1 MDTGH
6 PGGACTVHA
15 NDAESGLTR
24 IKSLAQEDKNATGD
38 LKELIGEAIDVV
50 VSIVHIDLGG
60 GKKSRKVNDIIEL
73 KTYDSKEDRYIFKH
87 IIGGISMKS
96 VLKKI
101 NKQNLLM
108 LSVICFV
115 MAVIITTNH
124 GTALAQSVGF
134 NGDTVGDIE
143 WPWMKFFNSLA
154 EQFTGPLPMVLGILG
169 LAGCAIAMFTGNAG
183 GGTTKFIVLIFVVS
197 TCLFAPSFISYVSE
211 SAGGLTIMG
220 VM

>member
-1 MDTGH
+1 MKRW
-6 PGGACTVHA
+6 TV
-15 NDAESGLTR
+15 
-24 IKSLAQEDKNATGD
+24 
-38 LKELIGEAIDVV
+38 
-50 VSIVHIDLGG
+50 
-60 GKKSRKVNDIIEL
+60 KKSETVL
-73 KTYDSKEDRYIFKH
+73 
-87 IIGGISMKS
+87 GI
-96 VLKKI
+96 LKI
-101 NKQNLLM
+101 NNRDLFM
-108 LSVICFV
+108 LCVICFGI
-115 MAVIITTNH
+115 AVISTTNH

-211 SAGGLTIMG
+211 SAGGLTILGAM
-220 VM
+220 

>member
-1 MDTGH
+1 MMKK
-6 PGGACTVHA
+6 A
-15 NDAESGLTR
+15 
-24 IKSLAQEDKNATGD
+24 
-38 LKELIGEAIDVV
+38 LK
-50 VSIVHIDLGG
+50 
-60 GKKSRKVNDIIEL
+60 R
-73 KTYDSKEDRYIFKH
+73 
-87 IIGGISMKS
+87 
-96 VLKKI
+96 I
-101 NKQNLLM
+101 NKQDLLM
-108 LSVICFV
+108 IGIICFT
-115 MAVIITTNH
+115 MAIIITTNH

-134 NGDTVGDIE
+134 TGDTVGDIE

-154 EQFTGPLPMVLGILG
+154 EQFTGPLVLGILG

>member
-1 MDTGH
+1 MKRW
-6 PGGACTVHA
+6 TV
-15 NDAESGLTR
+15 
-24 IKSLAQEDKNATGD
+24 
-38 LKELIGEAIDVV
+38 
-50 VSIVHIDLGG
+50 
-60 GKKSRKVNDIIEL
+60 KKSETILGAL
-73 KTYDSKEDRYIFKH
+73 KR
-87 IIGGISMKS
+87 
-96 VLKKI
+96 
-101 NKQNLLM
+101 NKQELLM
-108 LSVICFV
+108 LSAIFFV
-115 MAVIITTNH
+115 MAVVITTNH

-211 SAGGLTIMG
+211 SAGGLSILG